1 MLMILL
7 QMNNYK
13 AGALEMRSFNWQQA
27 ASNVLNIHDNADVIA
42 AS

>member
-13 AGALEMRSFNWQQA
+13 AGAPEILSFNWQQTV
-27 ASNVLNIHDNADVIA
+27 SNGFNNQDNGNIREVC
-42 AS
+42 

>member
-1 MLMILL
+1 MIPL

-13 AGALEMRSFNWQQA
+13 AGALEMCSFKRQPA
-27 ASNVLNIHDNADVIA
+27 ASNVSNIHDNGDVIA

>member
-13 AGALEMRSFNWQQA
+13 AGALEMWSFNWQQA
-27 ASNVLNIHDNADVIA
+27 ASNVLNIHNNGDVIE